1 MTDNLR
7 LSHQGLRVLRV
18 FLDALSEDVRAE
30 LAGADLMTATRVSS
44 GTLYPILLRFEKAG
58 LLESRWESERPEELG
73 RPRRRFYRMTQAG
86 VQVARNAL
94 GDLVSIHI
102 RAEIKEGL
110 I

>member
-1 MTDNLR
+1 MSEHLR

-18 FLDALSEDVRAE
+18 FLDALSEDIRAE
-30 LAGADLMTATRVSS
+30 LAGADLISETRLSS

-86 VQVARNAL
+86 VQVAHDSLAEL
-94 GDLVSIHI
+94 YSIHI
-102 RAEIKEGL
+102 KTTLRQA
-110 I
+110 